1 MRTNGVTTAQPPA
14 TIGQVDEAGSLLEKG
29 NASHKV
35 VDVKLV

>member
-14 TIGQVDEAGSLLEKG
+14 TMGQANEAGSLLEKD
-29 NASHKV
+29 NATQKA